1 MNQKL
6 AVVDTVDL
14 LVVGGSAGA
23 VACALAGRK
32 QGGSVY
38 LVAPAS
44 YLGDDIAAHFDY
56 WLGEEDELP
65 TELACQ
71 LFPGG
76 TEPSATPPTPMHV
89 KRTLE
94 QAMVEAEVPFL
105 LNARPAGVLRDDD
118 GRVSGAVIASRSGR
132 HAIVAGQVV
141 DATDHGQLSRQAGA
155 AFTGD
160 VSGRQQVTHVTI
172 GGKAVE
178 DDSNLQVEKLPSMLA
193 QCGDNEIEL
202 PARRYKLTVDV
213 GKGDW
218 AGLASAYAEMVARF
232 WSPGVFQHSERL
244 SLLQAEHLDV
254 EPYTEEWTGT
264 GNFPLEALRVEDGL
278 HILGG
283 SARIS
288 QNVAQCLS
296 RPTNLI
302 GIGERLGQALT
313 RREAKVPA
321 GELTAACAN
330 SEFVSEGEIRS
341 HECGLR
347 PWTGPGETI
356 DAPDNTLP
364 VLGRYDVVV
373 IGGGTGGAPAAIS
386 AARAGANTL
395 VCETQF
401 GLGGVGTLGQ
411 IANYYYGNIVG
422 FTQQVDQGVARLEP
436 DPEVAAKKTCWSP
449 QAKQTWY
456 LKAARDAGA
465 QVWFGTLC
473 CGAWIDS
480 GRVRGVVVAGPHG
493 YGLIEAGAVVDATGN
508 ADVAAAAGAETT
520 GIREEHVA
528 VQGTG
533 LASVRPDKRYH
544 NTDHS
549 FSDDTDVIDAT
560 SFFVLAKEKFS
571 KDFDLGQLVDSRERR
586 QIIGDMELG
595 PADFLTDRRFPDT
608 ICVSSSN
615 FDTHGY
621 TIHPLFLVKPPD
633 KERLWVQ
640 VPYRCLLPRGL
651 DGILVTGLGVSAH
664 RDALPVIRMQPDVQN
679 QGYAAGRAAA
689 MAAQAG
695 TGVRDIDLKQL
706 QQHLIE
712 VGNLPEAVLSDEDT
726 FPVSDEKLH
735 WAVNQGWETHEGIAL
750 CFAEAER
757 AGPLLREAHDA
768 TQSDNRWLYALALG
782 LMGDNY
788 GAATLRNELNSREW
802 DDGWNYKGMGQFGMS
817 SSEVDA
823 MLMVLGRCDGEGAWP
838 VVLKKLADL
847 QGVPDFSHCRA
858 IAEACEQL
866 FARVPE
872 EDPSS
877 ALASILRRD
886 GVGGHSHTSIAGA
899 REALTDN
906 PNEDDVR
913 NGALRELHLARALY
927 RCGDLDGLGEQT
939 LRRYAD
945 DIRGHFARHAR
956 AVLGGA

>member
-1 MNQKL
+1 
-6 AVVDTVDL
+6 
-14 LVVGGSAGA
+14 
-23 VACALAGRK
+23 
-32 QGGSVY
+32 
-38 LVAPAS
+38 
-44 YLGDDIAAHFDY
+44 
-56 WLGEEDELP
+56 
-65 TELACQ
+65 
-71 LFPGG
+71 
-76 TEPSATPPTPMHV
+76 
-89 KRTLE
+89 
-94 QAMVEAEVPFL
+94 
-105 LNARPAGVLRDDD
+105 
-118 GRVSGAVIASRSGR
+118 
-132 HAIVAGQVV
+132 
-141 DATDHGQLSRQAGA
+141 
-155 AFTGD
+155 
-160 VSGRQQVTHVTI
+160 
-172 GGKAVE
+172 
-178 DDSNLQVEKLPSMLA
+178 
-193 QCGDNEIEL
+193 
-202 PARRYKLTVDV
+202 
-213 GKGDW
+213 
-218 AGLASAYAEMVARF
+218 
-232 WSPGVFQHSERL
+232 
-244 SLLQAEHLDV
+244 
-254 EPYTEEWTGT
+254 
-264 GNFPLEALRVEDGL
+264 
-278 HILGG
+278 
-283 SARIS
+283 
-288 QNVAQCLS
+288 
-296 RPTNLI
+296 
-302 GIGERLGQALT
+302 
-313 RREAKVPA
+313 
-321 GELTAACAN
+321 
-330 SEFVSEGEIRS
+330 
-341 HECGLR
+341 
-347 PWTGPGETI
+347 
-356 DAPDNTLP
+356 
-364 VLGRYDVVV
+364 
-373 IGGGTGGAPAAIS
+373 
-386 AARAGANTL
+386 
-395 VCETQF
+395 
-401 GLGGVGTLGQ
+401 
-411 IANYYYGNIVG
+411 
-422 FTQQVDQGVARLEP
+422 
-436 DPEVAAKKTCWSP
+436 
-449 QAKQTWY
+449 
-456 LKAARDAGA
+456 
-465 QVWFGTLC
+465 
-473 CGAWIDS
+473 
-480 GRVRGVVVAGPHG
+480 
-493 YGLIEAGAVVDATGN
+493 IEAGAVVDATGN

-520 GIREEHVA
+520 SIREEHVA

-712 VGNLPEAVLSDEDT
+712 IGNLPETVLSDEDT

-735 WAVNQGWETHEGIAL
+735 WAVNEGWETHEGIAL

-757 AGPLLREAHDA
+757 ALPLLREAHDT

-782 LMGDNY
+782 LMGDNH
-788 GAATLRNELNSREW
+788 GAATLRDEVNGREW

-823 MLMVLGRCDGEGAWP
+823 MLMALGRCDDEVAWP
-838 VVLKKLADL
+838 VVLQKIADL
-847 QGVPDFSHCRA
+847 RGVPDFSHCRA

-872 EDPSS
+872 EDASS

-886 GVGGHSHTSIAGA
+886 GVGGHSHTSIAEA

-927 RCGDLDGLGEQT
+927 RCGDLDGRGEQT

-956 AVLGGA
+956 AVLGGAQAS